1 MSETPNKQAEF
12 NIAGTME
19 KQATGQG
26 ELEKV
31 EAQEIEIKDDELAST
46 ENKLLD
52 TAGESLEAKKAS
64 TDNIKTDKPVLSDK
78 SLGQVDEIT
87 TQPLV

>member
-1 MSETPNKQAEF
+1 MKLQTNKQSLT
-12 NIAGTME
+12 GTME

-52 TAGESLEAKKAS
+52 TAGELRAS
-64 TDNIKTDKPVLSDK
+64 TDNIKTKACSF
-78 SLGQVDEIT
+78 
-87 TQPLV
+87 